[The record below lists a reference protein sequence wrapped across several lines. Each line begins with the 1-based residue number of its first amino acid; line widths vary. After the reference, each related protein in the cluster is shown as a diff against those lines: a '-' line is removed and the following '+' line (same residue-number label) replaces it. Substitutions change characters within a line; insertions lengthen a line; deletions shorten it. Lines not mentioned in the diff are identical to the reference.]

1 LKPKKGGRPLKIAPY
16 THVLKQLINETANYV
31 GYADALR
38 QAKGMLND
46 TAWQKSVSDKFGQ
59 SFVENIAE
67 HIKNVES
74 KPFVENIVDR
84 FFTRRLNN
92 ISSSFVTMNLGT
104 ILKQP
109 MSSINMIQCKVPVK
123 YALKHMHDM
132 YSIKELGKIPYLRR
146 RFSQN
151 TFEREIAEEF
161 NSLTKAEKTAGQGL
175 KFGDQK
181 GISPIYG
188 AVREWLTKESGLT
201 GKALDDAIADKVV
214 DITMRTQPTSDIM
227 NQTALQQMPGA
238 LARVTTLFSSYRSKL
253 INEMLLS
260 PAIELANA
268 KTPNEIK
275 EASSSLD
282 SGIILLAIAA
292 GSDATI
298 NELKKRGRMKLIQ
311 GVGELSQQVKAKMA
325 GVEIPESEK
334 IGKIVSPTDIKN
346 DISIGM
352 IKSLVGLVPLG
363 REAWEIGSTM
373 THASRFGTRQAIS
386 MGRLEGALESGLKD
400 IGVGFFGIFDDK
412 IDAVQKIEAAALAL
426 DRWRGGGWSI
436 PLRDITDVAKTIIT
450 PEYARKYQDWNFADK
465 LNQFKTGKTNWDDV
479 MEYIKFMQLPTKQHD
494 EYVKKLEKARK
505 DKAKNETAE

>member
-1 LKPKKGGRPLKIAPY
+1 MIREPNKSGHFNVEDVGWLKPKKGGRPLKIAPY

-38 QAKGMLND
+38 QAKGCLM
-46 TAWQKSVSDKFGQ
+46 TPHGKSSIRQIRQ

-74 KPFVENIVDR
+74 KPFVGNIVDR

-92 ISSSFVTMNLGT
+92 ISSSYITMNLGT

-109 MSSINMIQCKVPVK
+109 MSSINMIQCNVPVK

-151 TFEREIAEEF
+151 TFEREIAEAF

-227 NQTALQQMPGA
+227 NQTSLQQVPGA

-260 PAIELANA
+260 PVIELANA

-282 SGIILLAIAA
+282 SGIIMLALAA
-292 GSDATI
+292 GCDATI
-298 NELKKRGRMKLIQ
+298 NELRKRGRMKLIQ
-311 GVGELSQQVKAKMA
+311 VVGELSQQVKAKMA

-334 IGKIVSPTDIKN
+334 IGKIVFPTDIKN

-373 THASRFGTRQAIS
+373 TNASRFGARQAIS

-412 IDAVQKIEAAALAL
+412 LDAVQKIEAALWL
-426 DRWRGGGWSI
+426 
-436 PLRDITDVAKTIIT
+436 
-450 PEYARKYQDWNFADK
+450 
-465 LNQFKTGKTNWDDV
+465 
-479 MEYIKFMQLPTKQHD
+479 
-494 EYVKKLEKARK
+494 
-505 DKAKNETAE
+505 